1 MKKKILETF
10 EGFTKDNLDYLINN
24 KKTYVRKDYRN
35 IPIRKIQNLVKN
47 YDISKFKFIDKGY
60 GIFIYPDNNFIDLIK
75 DLDPSIDN
83 SLFFYITITG
93 DLNYVDFAEG
103 IPPYLRGLS
112 LAYKFYKMLI
122 KMNGFIC
129 SDRYSTLSAWNL
141 WYNLLQDDD
150 LYSITSN
157 IRSCLI
163 DKSISDVELKYT
175 IEKVCNG
182 LSNIEMSDDL
192 KDRLDNNQSPNS
204 SK

>member
-1 MKKKILETF
+1 MRIKLLETF
-10 EGFTKDNLDYLINN
+10 EGFTKDNLDYLVNN

-35 IPIRKIQNLVKN
+35 IPIKKIQNLIKD
-47 YDISKFKFIDKGY
+47 YDISNFKFIDKGY

-75 DLDPSIDN
+75 DLDPSLDN
-83 SLFFYITITG
+83 SLFFYITVTG

-112 LAYKFYKMLI
+112 LAYKFYKMII

-150 LYSITSN
+150 LYAITSKL
-157 IRSCLI
+157 RSCLI
-163 DKSISDVELKYT
+163 DKNISDDKLSGIIDMVSKDVDD
-175 IEKVCNG
+175 IEY
-182 LSNIEMSDDL
+182 SDDL
-192 KDRLDNNQSPNS
+192 KERLGII
-204 SK
+204 

>member
-1 MKKKILETF
+1 MRSKLLETF
-10 EGFTKDNLDYLINN
+10 EGFTKDNLDYLVNN

-35 IPIRKIQNLVKN
+35 IPIKKIQNLIKD
-47 YDISKFKFIDKGY
+47 YDISNSKFIDKGH

-75 DLDPSIDN
+75 DLDTSLDN
-83 SLFFYITITG
+83 SLFFYITVTG

-112 LAYKFYKMLI
+112 LAYKFYKMII

-150 LYSITSN
+150 LYAITSKL
-157 IRSCLI
+157 RSCLI
-163 DKSISDVELKYT
+163 DKNISDDKLSGIIDMVSKDVDD
-175 IEKVCNG
+175 IEY
-182 LSNIEMSDDL
+182 SDDL
-192 KDRLDNNQSPNS
+192 KERLGII
-204 SK
+204 